1 MTRSYDEWISYSVS
15 EPDRGILDAWNKGL
29 KHTTGDW
36 VHFLGTDDYYYDES
50 VFAKIVELLVA
61 QQAESKVIYGVV
73 ERVNRRGDFV
83 EWHGKPWN
91 AVRFRQVGMCI
102 AQTATFQHWSLFEE
116 YGEFDADRPVG
127 DPYEFLLRYLK
138 DHDAIF
144 VPNVVASMIVGG
156 ESNRPENLLTFVR
169 EDRRAQRIHG
179 TTKLNILMVSRS
191 VSYAKAFLKYVL
203 SKVLPIAFYFRTLDF
218 IRMMRRRRR
227 MYSWKDFE

>member
-1 MTRSYDEWISYSVS
+1 
-15 EPDRGILDAWNKGL
+15 
-29 KHTTGDW
+29 
-36 VHFLGTDDYYYDES
+36 
-50 VFAKIVELLVA
+50 
-61 QQAESKVIYGVV
+61 
-73 ERVNRRGDFV
+73 
-83 EWHGKPWN
+83 
-91 AVRFRQVGMCI
+91 MCI

-169 EDRRAQRIHG
+169 ENRRAQRIHG

-191 VSYAKAFLKYVL
+191 VNYAKAFLKYVL
-203 SKVLPIAFYFRTLDF
+203 SKVLPVAFYLWTLDF

-227 MYSWKDFE
+227 MYS